1 MLGTV
6 GAALTK
12 VKGTFGIAVIA
23 QDEPDRVIA
32 ARRGSPIV
40 IGVGK
45 EESVIASDA
54 AAVVSVTQQVIYLDD
69 NDIAVV
75 TPGEV
80 DIRDLNNVPVSRQ
93 LSELEW
99 SDTSAELGGY
109 EHLMLKEIYEQSDSI
124 RNAICRR
131 LDFENGTAV
140 LSG

>member
-1 MLGTV
+1 
-6 GAALTK
+6 
-12 VKGTFGIAVIA
+12 
-23 QDEPDRVIA
+23 
-32 ARRGSPIV
+32 
-40 IGVGK
+40 
-45 EESVIASDA
+45 
-54 AAVVSVTQQVIYLDD
+54 
-69 NDIAVV
+69 VV

-124 RNAICRR
+124 RNAICGR

>member
-75 TPGEV
+75 TPG
-80 DIRDLNNVPVSRQ
+80 
-93 LSELEW
+93 
-99 SDTSAELGGY
+99 
-109 EHLMLKEIYEQSDSI
+109 
-124 RNAICRR
+124 
-131 LDFENGTAV
+131 
-140 LSG
+140 